1 MSRRPSRLHVL
12 IVAYCTAALLLSISV
27 SAIRAQEKHVPQ
39 TAGVDNSKMGRTIRM
54 LHQTA
59 QN

>member
-1 MSRRPSRLHVL
+1 LHAL

-54 LHQTA
+54 LHQAA